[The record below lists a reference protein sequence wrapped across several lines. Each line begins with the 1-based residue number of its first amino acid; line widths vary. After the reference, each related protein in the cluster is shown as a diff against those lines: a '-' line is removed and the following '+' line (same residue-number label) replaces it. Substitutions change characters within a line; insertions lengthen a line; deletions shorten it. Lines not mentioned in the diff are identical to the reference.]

1 MKHFLFTFCA
11 TFLLVACGRPQSD
24 MKVPTKDPGPASANE
39 QLADFS
45 EGCFWHAEIVFKSLE
60 GVRDVVSGYAG
71 GNDLHPDYEKVET
84 GTTGHAETVQVYY
97 DPAKISFT
105 TLVEA
110 FFASLD
116 PTQLNRQGNDVGTQ
130 YRSII
135 FYRNAGE
142 KKIIDDEIAKL
153 TASHK
158 FSGKIVTEVKP
169 YNTFYPAE
177 AYHQD
182 YIKNNPNNPYV
193 QNVCIPEYMEFRKTF
208 KGPFKPNS

>member
-1 MKHFLFTFCA
+1 MKRILFTFSA
-11 TFLLVACGRPQSD
+11 IFLLLACGRPQTN
-24 MKVPTKDPGPASANE
+24 MNVPTKDPGPPSANE
-39 QLADFS
+39 QVADFS
-45 EGCFWHAEIVFKSLE
+45 EGCFWHSEIVFKSLV
-60 GVRDVVSGYAG
+60 GIRDAVSGYAG
-71 GNDLHPDYEKVET
+71 GNELHPDYEKVET

-97 DPAKISFT
+97 DPSRISFT

-110 FFASLD
+110 FFASVD
-116 PTQLNRQGNDVGTQ
+116 PTQLNRQGNDIGTQ

-135 FYRNAGE
+135 FYRNAEE

-153 TASHK
+153 TAAHK

-169 YNTFYPAE
+169 FKSFYPAE
-177 AYHQD
+177 TYHQD
-182 YIKNNPNNPYV
+182 YIKNHPDNPYV